1 MVRKSDKSD
10 KWNYPLEKAIKIIH
24 DNLIILLKE
33 NKSVMEVSK
42 IINLLNIRTKK
53 SNFKKYGRRK
63 DIITFVNEYFTSIIS
78 FAESY
83 LIYSVIYKDKKAF
96 IKLNDE
102 IENTKD
108 IQKRE
113 LVESWSWDFIDV
125 PDILEL

>member
-1 MVRKSDKSD
+1 M
-10 KWNYPLEKAIKIIH
+10 
-24 DNLIILLKE
+24 
-33 NKSVMEVSK
+33 
-42 IINLLNIRTKK
+42 LNIRTKK

-63 DIITFVNEYFTSIIS
+63 DIITFINEYFTSIIS

-102 IENTKD
+102 IVNTKD
-108 IQKRE
+108 IQRRE